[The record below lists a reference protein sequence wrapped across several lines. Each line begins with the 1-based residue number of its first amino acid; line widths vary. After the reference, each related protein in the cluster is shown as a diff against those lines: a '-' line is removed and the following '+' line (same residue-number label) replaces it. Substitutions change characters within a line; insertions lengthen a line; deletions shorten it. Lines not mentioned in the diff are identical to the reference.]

1 MRERE
6 RERELCTNETW
17 CVFVRERVF
26 FFFLVNEKWV
36 KGVISVASLLKRDHS
51 NTLPT
56 PGRNPILP
64 VYEKLTY
71 YFFRPFGMEMKY
83 KEYQH
88 TVSY

>member
-1 MRERE
+1 MS
-6 RERELCTNETW
+6 TKNETW

-51 NTLPT
+51 NTLPA